1 MKEFI
6 SWNVVDECVLDIA
19 EHLIRT
25 EIKFDGV
32 YGIPRGGAVLAVML
46 SHKLDIPFIMD
57 VKEGPYHAV
66 RDDYIIIDDI
76 VDTGETLKKYKEQP
90 ECRNSYFVTIH
101 EHEHSSVKPD
111 YSVLYKE
118 DKWIVY
124 PWEIEESEEIQDYFK
139 QEKLDV

>member
-6 SWNVVDECVLDIA
+6 SWNVVDECVTDIA

-25 EIKFDGV
+25 RIEFAGV
-32 YGIPRGGAVLAVML
+32 YGIPRGGTILAVML

-57 VKEGPYHAV
+57 LKDGY
-66 RDDYIIIDDI
+66 DYIIIDDI
-76 VDTGETLKKYKEQP
+76 VDTGETLKKYKEQH

-101 EHEHSSVKPD
+101 EHEQSSVKPD

>member
-46 SHKLDIPFIMD
+46 SHKLDIPFIID
-57 VKEGPYHAV
+57 LKDG
-66 RDDYIIIDDI
+66 DDYIIIDDI

-101 EHEHSSVKPD
+101 EHEQSSVKPD

-124 PWEIEESEEIQDYFK
+124 PWEIKDSAEIQDYLK
-139 QEKLDV
+139 

>member
-25 EIKFDGV
+25 GIVFDGV
-32 YGIPRGGAVLAVML
+32 YGIPRGGTLLSVML
-46 SHKLDIPFIMD
+46 SHKLDIPYLERLSGMYGENFI
-57 VKEGPYHAV
+57 VV
-66 RDDYIIIDDI
+66 DDI
-76 VDTGETLKKYKEQP
+76 VDTGKTMKHYSTLEVCKNAY
-90 ECRNSYFVTIH
+90 YVTIH
-101 EHEHSSVKPD
+101 EHEQSSVKPD

-124 PWEIEESEEIQDYFK
+124 PWEVKDSTEIQDYLK
-139 QEKLDV
+139 

>member
-32 YGIPRGGAVLAVML
+32 YGIPRGGTILAVML

-124 PWEIEESEEIQDYFK
+124 PWEVKDSTEIQDYLK
-139 QEKLDV
+139 

>member
-19 EHLIRT
+19 EHLLRT

-32 YGIPRGGAVLAVML
+32 YGIPRGGTVLAVML

-76 VDTGETLKKYKEQP
+76 VDTGETLK
-90 ECRNSYFVTIH
+90 
-101 EHEHSSVKPD
+101 
-111 YSVLYKE
+111 
-118 DKWIVY
+118 
-124 PWEIEESEEIQDYFK
+124 
-139 QEKLDV
+139 